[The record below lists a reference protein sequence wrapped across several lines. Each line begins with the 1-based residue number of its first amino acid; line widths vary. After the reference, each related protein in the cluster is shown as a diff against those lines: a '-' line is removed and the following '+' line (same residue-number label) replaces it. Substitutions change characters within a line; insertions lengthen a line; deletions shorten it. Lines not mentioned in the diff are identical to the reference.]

1 MHLPWT
7 GIVVNISAKS
17 ADSKVQDGDYWLK
30 EFANSAKVHM
40 LWDEKH
46 QTSQATV
53 QFQSNWDGF
62 TKATDFEKFFEGQ
75 DHGKS
80 AWKASEQDLG
90 SNIYGWRVRR
100 DDYDSEGPIGEYL
113 HKETKLR
120 TISGIVQENAA
131 SRNTVVAT
139 LTEKIA
145 ETNQNLDKLQ
155 SMYNEN
161 AMSLSRRLEDK
172 DSCTVILLK
181 REKEV
186 ALNKI
191 IQLEKQ
197 LDAKQK
203 LEMEIQELKG
213 KLNVMKHLED
223 QDDAAVKKTMKEYT
237 DELEQKM
244 EDLSS
249 VETLNQTL
257 IVKERQSN
265 GELQEAR
272 KILIQAL
279 LGTSGT
285 GRSNIGIKSV
295 EKCFRTLNILSPKCY
310 GVVDEDDEKLKG
322 LRKEYGVEI
331 YNAVVT
337 AFMELIEYNPS
348 DQLGGIQFLNYGISK
363 KEGKLH

>member
-1 MHLPWT
+1 MRRSSDEESDISESEIKDYVDKPYELLKSQHYKVEVRGTLRCPFCTGKMKRGYKNYKELLQHASGVGGIGSVSRSGKQKANHLALAKYLEVDLADLVDETLARPMPTPPIKSPNEKDKFAWPWT
-7 GIVVNISAKS
+7 GIVVNIS
-17 ADSKVQDGDYWLK
+17 VQDGDYWLK

-90 SNIYGWRVRR
+90 SNIYGWRARR

-181 REKEV
+181 ETRRMQKHARE
-186 ALNKI
+186 
-191 IQLEKQ
+191 
-197 LDAKQK
+197 
-203 LEMEIQELKG
+203 
-213 KLNVMKHLED
+213 NVHRSLSR
-223 QDDAAVKKTMKEYT
+223 KK
-237 DELEQKM
+237 
-244 EDLSS
+244 
-249 VETLNQTL
+249 
-257 IVKERQSN
+257 
-265 GELQEAR
+265 
-272 KILIQAL
+272 
-279 LGTSGT
+279 
-285 GRSNIGIKSV
+285 
-295 EKCFRTLNILSPKCY
+295 
-310 GVVDEDDEKLKG
+310 
-322 LRKEYGVEI
+322 
-331 YNAVVT
+331 
-337 AFMELIEYNPS
+337 
-348 DQLGGIQFLNYGISK
+348 
-363 KEGKLH
+363 